1 MFVKK
6 PKLLTATIAKKVSR
20 ICFLNPQGYVTNPP
34 PLGKTDTGGQT
45 IYVLQLAEALG
56 KKGIKVDIITR
67 QFDGLPLEEQV
78 FPNVKIVR
86 IPCGGDDFVAKEK
99 MYEHMSEWIENFMLY
114 IEKTR
119 KKYDLIHSHYWDAGY
134 AGVILK
140 KMLDIPHIHTPHTL
154 GKAKKMELSVEEM
167 PVQKLKP
174 SYRYHV
180 RIAIEQKIIND
191 ADAIVVLC
199 ETTRIQILHY
209 YIADFEKLHVIFPGI
224 DTSYFS
230 QKIGPADKKIKFLP
244 NSILTMSRV
253 VPAKGLDRLIDAV
266 ALLKNKINFHVYMGG
281 DIDQKNG
288 SNEEKNAQMQIGE
301 LIKKYHLEKYIT
313 FLGQTNH
320 DEYLPAYYRSA
331 DIFVLPARY
340 EPFGLTTLEA
350 MACGTVPLVSSV
362 AGSREV
368 IIDGLNGFIINSHNR
383 KLLADQIYNLLK
395 NKILLKK
402 VSANAA
408 FTIKEHYS
416 WDKIVDKFI
425 TLYKK
430 LI

>member
-1 MFVKK
+1 MFSKK
-6 PKLLTATIAKKVSR
+6 MDYSTKKMSR
-20 ICFLNPQGYVTNPP
+20 ICFLNPQGYVTNHP

-56 KKGIKVDIITR
+56 KKNIKVDIITR
-67 QFDGLPLEEQV
+67 QFDNQAEEEQV

-86 IPCGGDDFVAKEK
+86 IPCGGTSFVPKEK
-99 MYEHMSEWIENFMLY
+99 MYEHMSEWIENFMQY

-154 GKAKKMELSVEEM
+154 GKAKKMEMSVEEM

-180 RIAIEQKIIND
+180 RIAIEQKVIND

-230 QKIGPADKKIKFLP
+230 QKPGTIDKKIKFLP

-266 ALLKNKINFHVYMGG
+266 ALLKNKIDFHVYMGG
-281 DIDQKNG
+281 DITKN
-288 SNEEKNAQMQIGE
+288 SNASSEEKNAQLQIEE
-301 LIKKYHLEKYIT
+301 LIKKYHLEKFIT

-331 DIFVLPARY
+331 DIFALPARY

-395 NKILLKK
+395 NRNLLKK
-402 VSANAA
+402 VSENAA

-416 WDKIVDKFI
+416 WSKIVDKFI

-430 LI
+430 LL